1 MIRTKTTQVKEGVM
15 RTERF
20 TPNGTPIRFDI
31 IRAERG
37 YQFYDR
43 KTKRYKRFG
52 RVLHGTDLS
61 DLQVISI
68 NSTDLLI

>member
-31 IRAERG
+31 LRAEKG
-37 YQFYDR
+37 YQFYDE

-52 RVLHGTDLS
+52 RVRHGVDLS
-61 DLQVISI
+61 DLQVK
-68 NSTDLLI
+68 STNNADLLI